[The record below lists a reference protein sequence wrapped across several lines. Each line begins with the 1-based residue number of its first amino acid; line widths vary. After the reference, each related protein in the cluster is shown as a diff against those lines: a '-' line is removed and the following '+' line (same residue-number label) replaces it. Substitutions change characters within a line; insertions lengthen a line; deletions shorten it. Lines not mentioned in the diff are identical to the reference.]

1 MMASTETKE
10 KDFDCLKWIREVR
23 DQIYA
28 ETKDMSPE
36 ELKQRSD
43 RIIREDPYFSRISK
57 TRISPYNSRGR
68 IKES

>member
-1 MMASTETKE
+1 MANNETVL

-36 ELKQRSD
+36 ELKQHWD
-43 RIIREDPYFSRISK
+43 RIVREDPYFSRISK

-68 IKES
+68 IKDS